1 MSSRPAIPTAD
12 TSGSRWRR
20 LALVGLALVVVWGI
34 LLPAVSRQ
42 PAVST
47 WIRDLEEQG
56 INPSA
61 MYYTELESFQPVLER
76 LNRELRRKHE
86 VARSATDTTD

>member
-1 MSSRPAIPTAD
+1 MSSQPVIPTVD
-12 TSGSRWRR
+12 RPGSGRTR
-20 LALVGLALVVVWGI
+20 LVLVGLALVLVWGI
-34 LLPAVSRQ
+34 LLPAVSRH

-56 INPSA
+56 IDPSA
-61 MYYTELESFQPVLER
+61 MYYTELDSFQPVLER

-86 VARSATDTTD
+86 TARSATDTTD